1 MKFLYSF
8 PTLYYLHLI
17 YTSFLVA
24 FSPAAYISPTFL
36 SSISHLSP
44 TSSLLFASNTQLPT
58 QYCLVVVHVCSL
70 SGASSLSSGRAVQ
83 VAFMHTHTHT
93 HTLRMRI
100 SAIAFPTAALTK
112 STGSHKQA
120 HSHCCTIKQ
129 AFVSPALPLQSYTLT
144 SSHA

>member
-1 MKFLYSF
+1 MHMSLLCLSMKYQQTILKELCYIITTYQKPNLNLSVKFLYSF

-83 VAFMHTHTHT
+83 VAFMHTHTYT
-93 HTLRMRI
+93 HTEDENLCH
-100 SAIAFPTAALTK
+100 SL
-112 STGSHKQA
+112 SHRCP
-120 HSHCCTIKQ
+120 H
-129 AFVSPALPLQSYTLT
+129 
-144 SSHA
+144 